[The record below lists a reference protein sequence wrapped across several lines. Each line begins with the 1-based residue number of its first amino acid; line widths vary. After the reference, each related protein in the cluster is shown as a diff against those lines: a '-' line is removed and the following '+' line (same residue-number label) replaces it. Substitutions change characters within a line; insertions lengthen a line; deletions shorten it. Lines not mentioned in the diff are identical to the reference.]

1 VALKQTDAATSLMAA
16 DTTGGYLED
25 FSAIFILL
33 TVVFCVVVI
42 AGVCILAYAFV
53 SRQRLRELV
62 VRERIAMIEKGLVPP
77 PEVDPLRFERLVSPG
92 RHRANSRAIRYRS
105 AGIVLMGLGLA
116 MILLLTFAADSG
128 GVGLGV
134 GGGLAVLGAAVFL
147 NGMLVV
153 RDEPDDLSAAVLE
166 HRRPEPPPNVGP

>member
-1 VALKQTDAATSLMAA
+1 M
-16 DTTGGYLED
+16 GGSLED
-25 FSAIFILL
+25 LDAIFILL
-33 TVVFCVVVI
+33 TVVSGVVVI

-77 PEVDPLRFERLVSPG
+77 PEVDPLRFERLVRPVRRRASG
-92 RHRANSRAIRYRS
+92 RAMRYRS

-116 MILLLTFAADSG
+116 MILLLTFAADAPQI
-128 GVGLGV
+128 GLGV
-134 GGGLAVLGAAVFL
+134 GGGLAVLGAAVFV

-153 RDEPDDLSAAVLE
+153 RDESDDLSAPTVE
-166 HRRPEPPPNVGP
+166 RHRAEPPTNVGP